1 MFKRPVIE
9 TKRVKHISTFDLIC
23 SGQLRKTGREFP
35 SSESFY
41 PNIKDNV
48 WAFTE
53 RRWLIP
59 LPTHSILPPVGR
71 PLIHSRE
78 QRRRETAFKPAMD

>member
-1 MFKRPVIE
+1 MQDG
-9 TKRVKHISTFDLIC
+9 KRV
-23 SGQLRKTGREFP
+23 
-35 SSESFY
+35 SFFRVLLSH
-41 PNIKDNV
+41 PNIKENV

-59 LPTHSILPPVGR
+59 LPTHSILPPVGL